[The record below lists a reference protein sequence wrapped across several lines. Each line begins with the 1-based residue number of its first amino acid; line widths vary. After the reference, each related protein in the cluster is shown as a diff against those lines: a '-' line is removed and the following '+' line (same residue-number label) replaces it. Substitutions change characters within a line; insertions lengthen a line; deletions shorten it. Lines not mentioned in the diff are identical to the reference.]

1 MMCKLKVGNAFLRRV
16 IGVVGMGLAL
26 ISTPAVPAGNDNAAV
41 LAANAAFYA
50 ALNKIFVGDVGPMKA
65 VWSNAAD
72 VTYMGP
78 TGNFDRG
85 WPAVLKN
92 WEGQAK
98 LKLGG
103 RVEPAE
109 VNMIVGQDIAVLSA
123 YEQGENT
130 NAKGKVERVRLRAT
144 NIYRKEG
151 GQWKMIGHQT
161 DPLPYLI
168 KPNK

>member
-1 MMCKLKVGNAFLRRV
+1 MICKLKAGKASLRRG
-16 IGVVGMGLAL
+16 IGVLGIGFAL
-26 ISTPAVPAGNDNAAV
+26 ISTSAVAAGSDNAAV
-41 LAANAAFYA
+41 MAENSAFYA

-65 VWSNAAD
+65 VWSNADD

-85 WPAVLKN
+85 WRAVLKN
-92 WEGQAK
+92 WEGQAA

-109 VNMIVGQDIAVLSA
+109 VHLIVGQDLAVLNA
-123 YEQGENT
+123 YEQGEDT

-144 NIYRKEG
+144 NVFRKEG
-151 GQWKMIGHQT
+151 GNWKMVSHQT
-161 DPLPYLI
+161 GPLPYLT
-168 KPNK
+168 K